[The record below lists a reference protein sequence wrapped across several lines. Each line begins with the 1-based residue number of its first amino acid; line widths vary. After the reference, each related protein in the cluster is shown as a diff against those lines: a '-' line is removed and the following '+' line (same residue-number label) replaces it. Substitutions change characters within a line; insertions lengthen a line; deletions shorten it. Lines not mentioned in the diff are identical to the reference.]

1 VSTVETARG
10 PVDVADLGFT
20 LMHEHLLHESPSM
33 HDQWPHLEDLDARAD
48 DVAGRV
54 REAGGRGV
62 RTIVDCTA
70 PNMGRDVPRIARIA
84 EQTDVNI
91 IFATGLHPHFPVPYP
106 LVYKAPKVGMDAGR
120 IAELF
125 IRDLTVG
132 YGDTGVKAGVIKVG
146 TDPEMDRA
154 NEIVL
159 RAAAQAQLAAG
170 APITTHTR
178 AKAKV
183 GLMQQDVFEAEGVDL
198 GRVVIGHCGDSTD
211 FAYLTALCE
220 RGSFIGM
227 DRFGLDAPPW
237 FRLSIGQRIDVVVE
251 MCRRGYASHM
261 VLSHDSMCWCDF
273 ISEEDKAQYM
283 PKSRLTTVSDEVIP
297 VLLDRVGPEAV
308 ELMTVT
314 NPRRVFSG
322 KPE

>member
-1 VSTVETARG
+1 MSVVQTARG
-10 PVDVADLGFT
+10 PVDAADLGFT
-20 LMHEHLLHESPSM
+20 LMHEHLFLKSPSL

-48 DVAGRV
+48 DVARSV
-54 REAGGRGV
+54 REAGVVGV

-70 PNMGRDVPRIARIA
+70 PNMARDVPRLLRIA
-84 EQTDVNI
+84 SQVNVNI

-106 LVYKAPKVGMDAGR
+106 LVYRAPREELDPDR
-120 IAELF
+120 IAGLF
-125 IRDLTVG
+125 IRDLAVG
-132 YGDTGVKAGVIKVG
+132 YGDTGIKAGIIKVG

-154 NEIVL
+154 NKTVL
-159 RAAAQAQLAAG
+159 RAAARAQLATG

-178 AKAKV
+178 AQAKA
-183 GLMQQDVFEAEGVDL
+183 GLMQQDVFESEGVDL

-211 FAYLTALCE
+211 LAYLTALCE

-237 FRLSIGQRIDVVVE
+237 FRLSIEQRIDVVVE
-251 MCRRGYASHM
+251 MCRRGYARHM

-273 ISEEDKAQYM
+273 VTEEDKARLM
-283 PKSRLTTVSDEVIP
+283 PKSRLTTVSEEVVP
-297 VLLDRVGPEAV
+297 VLLDRVGPKAV

-314 NPRRVFSG
+314 NPRRVFG
-322 KPE
+322 GGE